1 MIGRPSEEEV
11 NQGCKHL
18 VRSETGRVLG
28 KLATPA
34 SREEIFF
41 SPCVLWV
48 RKTTPRK
55 EIGGGRVIIASCLHA
70 GNPPCLAMSAKM
82 AKINVASS
90 LSSGKNIVVILKLN
104 ILEIEEVAI
113 QLNTEQDSSGSL
125 EDGRWYL
132 ELLGVGLS
140 FRFSLLSYLSLSS
153 LCRHTCS
160 FKLKCVA

>member
-11 NQGCKHL
+11 NQRCKHL

-28 KLATPA
+28 KLATPT

-48 RKTTPRK
+48 RRTTPRK
-55 EIGGGRVIIASCLHA
+55 EIYRRRQGLASCLHA
-70 GNPPCLAMSAKM
+70 GNPPCLAMSVKM
-82 AKINVASS
+82 AKINP
-90 LSSGKNIVVILKLN
+90 LSGGKNIVVILKLN
-104 ILEIEEVAI
+104 IPETEGATT
-113 QLNTEQDSSGSL
+113 QLNTEQDNLESL

-140 FRFSLLSYLSLSS
+140 FQYQFPNQPNNKY
-153 LCRHTCS
+153 
-160 FKLKCVA
+160 

>member
-1 MIGRPSEEEV
+1 M
-11 NQGCKHL
+11 
-18 VRSETGRVLG
+18 
-28 KLATPA
+28 
-34 SREEIFF
+34 
-41 SPCVLWV
+41 PCVLWV
-48 RKTTPRK
+48 RRTTPRK
-55 EIGGGRVIIASCLHA
+55 EIGEGWVIIASCLHA
-70 GNPPCLAMSAKM
+70 GNPPCLAMSVKM

-104 ILEIEEVAI
+104 ILEIEGAAI
-113 QLNTEQDSSGSL
+113 QLNTEQDSSGSR

-132 ELLGVGLS
+132 ELLDVGLS